1 MDEAPSNPFANLE
14 VKPGDLVGGRYE
26 IVRLLGAGGMGS
38 VFEAKHTLLGR
49 VVAIKVL
56 RPEIALHPT
65 FAGRFLQEAKAAA
78 ELSHKHIVQLTDY
91 GLDGERP
98 YMVMEYLHGESFGAL
113 LKRERRLSPERVVA
127 VMDPVLRALTFAHE
141 RGVIHRDIKPDNI
154 FLASDDEGE
163 VTPKIVDFG
172 IAKRQDESVQLTSA
186 GAALGT
192 PAYMSPEQ
200 VMASKN
206 VTPAADQYAV
216 GTTMYEALTGE
227 NPFVADTLNAFII
240 AKATQNPRDLHTL
253 RPDLET
259 EFCAVIMRTL
269 ARAPEDRFPSL
280 TALREALS
288 SWRGGT
294 LQGTTG
300 VGPSTPGVPTA
311 QQLRSDVGT
320 RDIAPLAPAQQTLP
334 NGTPATT
341 PMALAA
347 TALSLTHPEVAAPRD
362 NRMAF
367 LSLGA
372 VVLVAVAAIAAVT
385 LSRPATPAVSP
396 QAQPQTP
403 STPTVAG
410 PGRVVFSVQAT
421 PASAVILLDGEVVG
435 TGRAEVARP
444 RDGERHQLEIRAAGF
459 ATMTEVLVASQDVHV
474 SRVLLAAAPGGA
486 RASATPPPTTGA
498 QAPMAHGAARTDTP
512 VPERPTAAATPERPT
527 AAATPERPTAA
538 ATPERPTTP
547 EAPAAAP
554 ERPTVAAAPERPAAT
569 PTPPRPNHANI
580 DTTNPF

>member
-26 IVRLLGAGGMGS
+26 IIRLLGAGGMGS

-98 YMVMEYLHGESFGAL
+98 YMVMEYLHGESFGAM
-113 LKRERRLSPERVVA
+113 LKREGRLSPERVVA

-154 FLASDDEGE
+154 FLARDDEGE

-216 GTTMYEALTGE
+216 GTTIFEALTGE

-240 AKATQNPRDLHTL
+240 AKATQTPRDLHAL
-253 RPDLET
+253 RPDLEP
-259 EFCAVIMRTL
+259 EFCAVVMRTL
-269 ARAPEDRFPSL
+269 ARAPEDRFPTL
-280 TALREALS
+280 TALREALA
-288 SWRGGT
+288 SWRGAT

-300 VGPSTPGVPTA
+300 VGPSTPGAPTA
-311 QQLRSDVGT
+311 QQLRSDAVS
-320 RDIAPLAPAQQTLP
+320 RDIVPLAPAQQTLP

-347 TALSLTHPEVAAPRD
+347 TALSLTHGDVAAPRD
-362 NRMAF
+362 HRMMF

-385 LSRPATPAVSP
+385 LSRPSTPPVAPPV
-396 QAQPQTP
+396 QAQTP
-403 STPTVAG
+403 PPPPSAG
-410 PGRVVFSVQAT
+410 PGRVVFAVQAT
-421 PASAVILLDGEVVG
+421 PANAVILLDGEVVG
-435 TGRAEVARP
+435 TGRAEVVRP

-459 ATMTEVLVASQDVHV
+459 ATMSEVLVASQDVHV
-474 SRVLLAAAPGGA
+474 SRVLLAAVPGMPRPAGA
-486 RASATPPPTTGA
+486 AHPPSVV
-498 QAPMAHGAARTDTP
+498 QAPAAHGSPRLEPSAAQ
-512 VPERPTAAATPERPT
+512 RPAVAATPERPT
-527 AAATPERPTAA
+527 APEPRVETS
-538 ATPERPTTP
+538 
-547 EAPAAAP
+547 
-554 ERPTVAAAPERPAAT
+554 ERPTVAAAPERPAAAPERPAATPERPAAT
-569 PTPPRPNHANI
+569 PTPPRTNHANI